1 MTQRPRTRN
10 ADSAMIGFP
19 SVPVIAHASPAGVVH
34 LPRRS
39 QRRVRGRGAGGRASG
54 RLHHAG
60 AGRALGVS
68 LAGAIEH
75 SVEVQLLIKTTPA
88 RLAALQA
95 RLLALHP
102 YEMPEILAL
111 PVVAGH
117 APYLDWL
124 DAQVTPPTP

>member
-1 MTQRPRTRN
+1 MQALLVLCTCPDEASAACVAEALVAERLAACITQVPGAR
-10 ADSAMIGFP
+10 
-19 SVPVIAHASPAGVVH
+19 SVY
-34 LPRRS
+34 RW
-39 QRRVRGRGAGGRASG
+39 Q
-54 RLHHAG
+54 
-60 AGRALGVS
+60 
-68 LAGAIEH
+68 GAIEH